1 MHEMSLCE
9 SVLQILEQQARV
21 QNFTRVTKVQLEIG
35 VFACVEPEAMRFGFA
50 AVTTGTVAEGAR
62 LDIIRVSGEAWCL
75 TCNRLVPVR
84 ARVDACPA
92 CGHEL
97 LSPKGGDELRIKQ
110 LEVA

>member
-35 VFACVEPEAMRFGFA
+35 VFACVEPDAMQFGFE
-50 AVTTGTVAEGAR
+50 AVTPGTLAEGAR

-84 ARVDACPA
+84 VRIDACPA

-97 LSPKGGDELRIKQ
+97 LSPKGGDELRIKE